1 MKKLFI
7 SCPMKGRTEEN
18 IRKSMEQKGWCRVV
32 EIRNYDENTQIEPI
46 ENDRVYI
53 NRQSLKLLDEY
64 IEIGSVY
71 EFRRLK
77 KESDEYFLKWLEYK
91 KLEEQGLLL
100 RLPCKVGDTAY
111 CLSRTYLTNVDKWIH
126 EIVEVEVDSF
136 VLDTKLL
143 ANVSIHIRG
152 DRFGKTLTPYKS
164 LFFTKEEA
172 EQALAEMEK

>member
-1 MKKLFI
+1 M
-7 SCPMKGRTEEN
+7 
-18 IRKSMEQKGWCRVV
+18 

-53 NRQSLKLLDEY
+53 HRQSLKLLDEY

-100 RLPCKVGDTAY
+100 RLPFPLGTRKLYWACDYDFEIYTLDALKFTPCRSDVGEI
-111 CLSRTYLTNVDKWIH
+111 SYLIDDY
-126 EIVEVEVDSF
+126 EFCED
-136 VLDTKLL
+136 D
-143 ANVSIHIRG
+143 
-152 DRFGKTLTPYKS
+152 FGKI
-164 LFFTKEEA
+164 LFLTKEEA
-172 EQALAEMEK
+172 EQALEEMERKNG

>member
-1 MKKLFI
+1 
-7 SCPMKGRTEEN
+7 
-18 IRKSMEQKGWCRVV
+18 MEQKGWCRVV

-53 NRQSLKLLDEY
+53 HRQSLKLLDEY

-100 RLPCKVGDTAY
+100 RLPCRVGDTVY
-111 CLSRTYLTNVDKWIH
+111 TTRWWDCERESVKVDGKTYFR
-126 EIVEVEVDSF
+126 EVRKPKISKENFSLFDYK
-136 VLDTKLL
+136 D
-143 ANVSIHIRG
+143 
-152 DRFGKTLTPYKS
+152 FGKSVFLTK
-164 LFFTKEEA
+164 KEA

>member
-1 MKKLFI
+1 MTLEALEESILRDLKKL
-7 SCPMKGRTEEN
+7 R
-18 IRKSMEQKGWCRVV
+18 
-32 EIRNYDENTQIEPI
+32 
-46 ENDRVYI
+46 
-53 NRQSLKLLDEY
+53 EY
-64 IEIGSVY
+64 QT
-71 EFRRLK
+71 
-77 KESDEYFLKWLEYK
+77 
-91 KLEEQGLLL
+91 LEEQGLLL

-164 LFFTKEEA
+164 LFFTREEA
-172 EQALAEMEK
+172 EQALQALKEGVKNEHK